1 MTITRT
7 HHAVGGIALEVV
19 RGPSGAN
26 ILRDGKSVAHARM
39 RRNVWLIT
47 VPGHVWPVTADM
59 PSARFNIT
67 NTPCK
72 SFPSRAAALAEVARI
87 IATV

>member
-1 MTITRT
+1 MITRT
-7 HHAVGGIALEVV
+7 THTVDGIALEVV

-26 ILRDGKSVAHARM
+26 ILRDGKSVAHARL

-59 PSARFNIT
+59 SSARFNISQ
-67 NTPCK
+67 TPCK
-72 SFPSRAAALAEVARI
+72 SFPSRAAALAEISHILKGA
-87 IATV
+87 

>member
-1 MTITRT
+1 MTTRT
-7 HHAVGGIALEVV
+7 THTIDGIALEVV
-19 RGPSGAN
+19 RGPCGAN

-47 VPGHVWPVTADM
+47 IPGHVWPVTPDM